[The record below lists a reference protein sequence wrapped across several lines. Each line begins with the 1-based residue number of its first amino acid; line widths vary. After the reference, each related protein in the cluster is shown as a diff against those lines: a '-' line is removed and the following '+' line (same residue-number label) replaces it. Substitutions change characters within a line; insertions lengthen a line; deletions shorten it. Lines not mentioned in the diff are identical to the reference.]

1 VIPLLDPGLRPI
13 IAHRGA
19 SARAPENTLP
29 SFALGLAEGA
39 DAIELDVRVSADGV
53 PLVIHDAML
62 DRTTD
67 ATGAVES
74 LPLERIRAADAGAR
88 FTPDGGRTFPFR
100 GQGIRVPTLEEVL
113 LAFPD
118 TPILIELKAARACDA
133 VRRVL
138 RAESAAERCVLM
150 SFDAAAVMA
159 FREPPWLTGA
169 TGGEALALIRN
180 SVLRRPCGAPV
191 YHAFSLPERHRGVPL
206 PLRTLATAARALGF
220 PVHVW
225 TVNSPTRARRLWRK
239 GVAGII
245 TNCPRE
251 MVGAREAGLGTRE
264 PGLGR

>member
-1 VIPLLDPGLRPI
+1 MHPLLDPGLRPI
-13 IAHRGA
+13 VAHRGA

-39 DAIELDVRVSADGV
+39 DAIELDVHVSADGV
-53 PLVIHDAML
+53 PIVLHDPTL

-67 ATGAVES
+67 STGEVAR

-100 GQGIRVPTLEEVL
+100 GRGIRVPTLEEVL
-113 LAFPD
+113 DAFPSA
-118 TPILIELKAARACDA
+118 PILIELKTPAACDA

-138 RAESAAERCVLM
+138 RARGAAERCLLM
-150 SFDAAAVMA
+150 SFDEAAVMS

-169 TGGEALALIRN
+169 TGGETLALIR
-180 SVLRRPCGAPV
+180 SALLRRPCGTPG
-191 YHAFSLPERHRGVPL
+191 YRAFSVPERHRGLPL
-206 PLRTLATAARALGF
+206 PLRTLAAAARALGY

-225 TVNSPTRARRLWRK
+225 TVDSPARARRLWRK

-245 TNCPRE
+245 TNRPRE
-251 MVGAREAGLGTRE
+251 LVEAREARE
-264 PGLGR
+264 